1 MDMMKD
7 KRLQLVLCIAAGLVA
22 GLALK
27 NLALWLSVGTAIGVA
42 LAARGSKSEK
52 QE

>member
-1 MDMMKD
+1 MKN
-7 KRLQLVLCIAAGLVA
+7 KRSQLALCTAAGLVA
-22 GLALK
+22 GLALE
-27 NLALWLSVGTAIGVA
+27 NLALWLSIGTAIGVA